1 MLGSGGPL
9 GATVRYGHQVT
20 SPAQSTPIGHRPP
33 PPDWRRIVTVF
44 WVTQLVESLGM
55 SQVFALM
62 PKHLQELGVADA
74 DRVAFVGLFNS
85 LVFVFGLPLVPL
97 WGVWADKISRKA
109 VIARSALVEA
119 GVFTLA
125 ALAHAP
131 WQMALALL
139 LIGFQLGNTG
149 VMLAGIRDVTPRARL
164 GTVIALFGAAGPVGI
179 GLGQLEAGVL
189 IDGAGWSIAMVYGLA
204 AVLSIGTAVLVAF
217 GTREIRPEVIPEG
230 PVLRLAFGAVRGVLQ
245 DKAVRSLFLVYG
257 VVFLANQV
265 SRPYVPLLVER
276 LTGTGPGLATGI
288 ALVVGLGALI
298 GALASPL
305 GGMVADRIGFRPVL
319 LGALVLGGVASAV
332 MPLMP
337 GVPGLVVA
345 SLLLGTAV
353 ATTGAMVFSLLATEV
368 PPERRSATLNLVYLP
383 LYLAGIVGPA
393 TGSAVAAAVGLPGPF
408 VVGGAVF
415 LLGAI
420 AIARR
425 HRASSGAPEAVPA
438 G

>member
-1 MLGSGGPL
+1 V
-9 GATVRYGHQVT
+9 VRYGHPVT
-20 SPAQSTPIGHRPP
+20 SPARPAPLGHRPP
-33 PPDWRRIVTVF
+33 PPDWRRIVAVF

-62 PKHLQELGVADA
+62 PAHLHELGVADA

-97 WGVWADKISRKA
+97 WGVWADKVSRKA

-164 GTVIALFGAAGPVGI
+164 GTVIALFGAAGPVGAA
-179 GLGQLEAGVL
+179 LGQLEAGVL

-245 DKAVRSLFLVYG
+245 DKAVRGLFLVYG

-265 SRPYVPLLVER
+265 SRPYVPLLVEK
-276 LTGTGPGLATGI
+276 LVGSGPGLASSIG
-288 ALVVGLGALI
+288 LVVGVGSLI
-298 GALASPL
+298 GALASPFA
-305 GGMVADRIGFRPVL
+305 GVVADRIGFRPVL
-319 LGALVLGGVASAV
+319 LAALALGGLASLA
-332 MPLMP
+332 MPIVP
-337 GVPGLVVA
+337 GVPGLAVA
-345 SLLLGTAV
+345 SLLLGAAV
-353 ATTGAMVFSLLATEV
+353 ATTGAMIFSLLATEV

-393 TGSAVAAAVGLPGPF
+393 AGSAVAVAAGLPGPF
-408 VVGGAVF
+408 VLGGAVF

-425 HRASSGAPEAVPA
+425 HRAAAAESEAVPA

>member
-1 MLGSGGPL
+1 
-9 GATVRYGHQVT
+9 
-20 SPAQSTPIGHRPP
+20 
-33 PPDWRRIVTVF
+33 VF

-62 PKHLQELGVADA
+62 PAHLHELGVADA

-97 WGVWADKISRKA
+97 WGVWADKVSRKA
-109 VIARSALVEA
+109 VIARSAIVEA

-164 GTVIALFGAAGPVGI
+164 GTVIALFGAAGPVGQAI
-179 GLGQLEAGVL
+179 GPLSAGVL

-204 AVLSIGTAVLVAF
+204 AVLSIGTALLVAF

-230 PVLRLAFGAVRGVLQ
+230 PVLRLAFGAVRSVFG
-245 DKAVRSLFLVYG
+245 DKAVRSLFAVYG

-265 SRPYVPLLVER
+265 SRPYVPLLVEK
-276 LTGTGPGLATGI
+276 LAGSGPGLALSIG
-288 ALVVGLGALI
+288 LVVGIGSLVGALM
-298 GALASPL
+298 SPL
-305 GGMVADRIGFRPVL
+305 AGMVADRVGFRPVL
-319 LGALVLGGVASAV
+319 LGALTLGGVASLA

-337 GVPGLVVA
+337 GVPGLIVA
-345 SLLLGTAV
+345 SLLLGAAV
-353 ATTGAMVFSLLATEV
+353 ATTSAMVFSLLATEV

-393 TGSAVAAAVGLPGPF
+393 TGSLVGSAVGLQGPF
-408 VVGGAVF
+408 VVGGTVF
-415 LLGAI
+415 LIGAV
-420 AIARR
+420 AISRR
-425 HRASSGAPEAVPA
+425 RGAPSAAPEAVEVA
-438 G
+438 S

>member
-1 MLGSGGPL
+1 M
-9 GATVRYGHQVT
+9 A
-20 SPAQSTPIGHRPP
+20 PAHRPS
-33 PPDWRRIVTVF
+33 PPDWRRIVAVF
-44 WVTQLVESLGM
+44 WVTQLVESMGM

-62 PKHLQELGVADA
+62 PAHLHELGVADA

-164 GTVIALFGAAGPVGI
+164 GTVIALFGAAGPVGQAI
-179 GLGQLEAGVL
+179 GPLAAGVL
-189 IDGAGWSIAMVYGLA
+189 IDGTGWSIAMVYGLA
-204 AVLSIGTAVLVAF
+204 AVLSVGTALLVAF

-230 PVLRLAFGAVRGVLQ
+230 PVLRLAFGAVRGVLG
-245 DKAVRSLFLVYG
+245 DKAVRGLFLVYG

-265 SRPYVPLLVER
+265 SRPYVPLLVEK
-276 LTGTGPGLATGI
+276 LAGSGPGLASSIG
-288 ALVVGLGALI
+288 LVVGIGSLVGALV
-298 GALASPL
+298 SPL
-305 GGMVADRIGFRPVL
+305 AGMVADRIGFRPVL
-319 LGALVLGGVASAV
+319 LGALALGGAASLA

-337 GVPGLVVA
+337 GVPGMVLA
-345 SLLLGTAV
+345 SLVLGAAV

-383 LYLAGIVGPA
+383 LYVAGIVGPA

-415 LLGAI
+415 LLGAF

-425 HRASSGAPEAVPA
+425 RGRPSEREAVEGSA